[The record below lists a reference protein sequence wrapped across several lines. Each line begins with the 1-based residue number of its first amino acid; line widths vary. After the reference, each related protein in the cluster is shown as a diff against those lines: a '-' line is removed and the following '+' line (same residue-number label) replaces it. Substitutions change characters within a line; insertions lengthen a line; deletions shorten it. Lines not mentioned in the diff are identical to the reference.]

1 MENKKTK
8 SLFKM
13 QIESSKEA
21 HKLSVGLGMVG
32 ISTDIPSC
40 DLIVE
45 TLKAMNKYKG
55 SFSISHAVNIK
66 IANDEKHQ
74 KISDEYKAQ

>member
-1 MENKKTK
+1 MEKK

-13 QIESSKEA
+13 QIEASKEA

-32 ISTDIPSC
+32 ITTDIPSC
-40 DLIVE
+40 ALIVE

-55 SFSISHAVNIK
+55 SFSISHAVDIK
-66 IANDEKHQ
+66 MANDEKYQNILNEFNKQ
-74 KISDEYKAQ
+74 K